1 MTWNYRVMRHEQKAA
16 DVEEITYHFHEVHY
30 NEDDSVRSWT
40 QEPCAPMG
48 ETLEELSGDIAW
60 FIAALAKPILDA
72 KTGKIVEPAVKLADE
87 LYKMLFD
94 EKAKAGLAS

>member
-1 MTWNYRVMRHEQKAA
+1 MGWNYRIMRHEEQALG
-16 DVEEITYHFHEVHY
+16 VEMVSYHFHEVQY
-30 NEDDSVRSWT
+30 NADDSVRSWT

-72 KTGKIVEPAVKLADE
+72 KTGKVVEPAVKLADE
-87 LYKMLFD
+87 LLKMIND
-94 EKAKAGLAS
+94 EKEKSGLNS